1 MYVTHKVSNV
11 IGVCLLDC
19 TVQVNKEKRQKVLQ
33 RDEARSEWG
42 RTCSRDAHTE
52 RQTRYKTASRCLSVS
67 GDPLQPW
74 SSQTRWDMQ
83 NRTSMRLDFIKGR
96 RTDEDVSSS
105 VCGRCWNCL
114 LVEYLRSFWF
124 FSWTDKDIWTMQWWA
139 ISSFE
144 IWDFKKNIHIK

>member
-1 MYVTHKVSNV
+1 MTHKVSNV

-52 RQTRYKTASRCLSVS
+52 RQTRYKTASRRLSVS

-83 NRTSMRLDFIKGR
+83 SRTSMRLDFIKGR

-105 VCGRCWNCL
+105 VCGRCSNCL
-114 LVEYLRSFWF
+114 LVELLVLQLDWQRHLNYAVVSHF
-124 FSWTDKDIWTMQWWA
+124 F
-139 ISSFE
+139 
-144 IWDFKKNIHIK
+144 IWDLRFFFKKIYI